1 VSLEGL
7 VVGNTKFFRSTEME
21 DNLQIRSATK
31 DDLPSLLKL
40 YRHLISDDPILNE
53 ADASKIL
60 DQLHRYEGSSILIGL
75 SDGEIVSS
83 CTLIIIPNLTRGGTP
98 YALIENV
105 VTHSKHRKR
114 GIGRAILEAATNSAW
129 QHGCYKVMLLTGLND
144 PGTFQFYE
152 KAGFTQTKTG
162 FQIRRMPPRQ

>member
-1 VSLEGL
+1 
-7 VVGNTKFFRSTEME
+7 ME
-21 DNLQIRSATK
+21 DELQIISATK

-60 DQLHRYEGSSILIGL
+60 DQLHKYQGSSILIGL
-75 SDGEIVSS
+75 IDGEIVSS

-105 VTHSKHRKR
+105 VTDERFRKR
-114 GIGRAILEAATNSAW
+114 GYGHAILKSATDTAW
-129 QHGCYKVMLLTGLND
+129 KHGCYKVMLLTGSNAPVTL
-144 PGTFQFYE
+144 QFYE
-152 KAGFTQTKTG
+152 KSGFKQTKTG
-162 FQIRRMPPRQ
+162 FQIRRIPPRQ